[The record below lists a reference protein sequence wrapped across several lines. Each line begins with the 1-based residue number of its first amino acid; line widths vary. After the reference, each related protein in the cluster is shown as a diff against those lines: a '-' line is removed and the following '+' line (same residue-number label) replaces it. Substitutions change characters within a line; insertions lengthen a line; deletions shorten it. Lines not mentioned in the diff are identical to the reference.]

1 MIPSTKYFYSW
12 LSLLCF
18 SSNAFAALPVI
29 DFAGLIQLGNQLSQL
44 KAQTK
49 LFEQTIQSL
58 ADGDYQWS
66 NAQLML
72 NQGKDTIQQMHGLS
86 TGKVFQNAYPGY
98 QVPSNYRQQ
107 YQQNVNLTQNTF
119 SGVLQMI
126 KESNDSFS
134 TENKRLS
141 HLQRQVQQGVGQ
153 TQVLQSSAQLTSEVV
168 SQMQLLRQSVMA
180 QSNAQTAYYANQVQN
195 QASGRAELEKILCS
209 GSKKVPVYGS
219 SGHHLQCPDF

>member
-1 MIPSTKYFYSW
+1 MKLFARYFYTA
-12 LSLLCF
+12 LFLLCI
-18 SSNAFAALPVI
+18 SNSAFAALPVI
-29 DFAGLIQLGNQLSQL
+29 DFASLIQLGNQLSQL

-72 NQGKDTIQQMHGLS
+72 NQGKDTMRQMHGLS
-86 TGKVFQNAYPGY
+86 FGKDFQKAYPGY
-98 QVPSNYRQQ
+98 QSPSNYRQQ

-126 KESNDSFS
+126 KESSDSFNA
-134 TENKRLS
+134 ENKRLS
-141 HLQRQVQQGVGQ
+141 HLQHQVQQGVGQ
-153 TQVLQSSAQLTSEVV
+153 TQVLQSSAQLTSEVI
-168 SQMQLLRQSVMA
+168 SQMQLLRQNVMA
-180 QSNAQTAYYANQVQN
+180 QSNAQTAYYANQIQN
-195 QASGRAELEKILCS
+195 QASHRAEMEKIICT
-209 GSKKVPVYGS
+209 GSQRVPAYGS